1 MSYYRYITSVYKS
14 NWPEMNRTLRSSSV
28 PRRVP
33 AVDYCE
39 ETIEILSFIEE
50 K

>member
-14 NWPEMNRTLRSSSV
+14 YLPELNRTLRSSSV
-28 PRRVP
+28 PRTVT
-33 AVDYCE
+33 AMDYCE
-39 ETIEILSFIEE
+39 LLPGLEFLLA